1 MSRDTDAIF
10 GYHATAS
17 EKRQASDDWYGD
29 FTPSSEDMLYWD
41 MQQRFLE
48 LRAAGKSVDEAEAIV
63 DEEFGNDEGGETD
76 DDDDAGASR
85 DAQPAAG

>member
-17 EKRQASDDWYGD
+17 EKRQASSDWYGD
-29 FTPSSEDMLYWD
+29 FTPCAEDVREWD

-48 LRAAGKSVDEAEAIV
+48 LRAEGKSVDEAEAIV
-63 DEEFGNDEGGETD
+63 DAEFGNDEGGETD
-76 DDDDAGASR
+76 AVHDAR
-85 DAQPAAG
+85 